1 MIDEPSKKIM
11 LHLNR
16 DTIARMVPQGAQILL
31 REGTEVRLMQDKGNA
46 YTVDVYGNLARIDGA
61 DADALGLTPKDP
73 LEDLDKDTTLTDK
86 INFMLEQVF
95 DPEIPVSILA
105 LGLVYSIQINPC
117 QDASHLFDVHI
128 VMTLTAPGCGMG
140 PVIIDDV
147 KQKLSKI
154 PEVNDVEVELVF
166 DPAWDK
172 TMMSDE
178 AKLQL
183 GIF

>member
-1 MIDEPSKKIM
+1 MSDEPSKKIM
-11 LHLNR
+11 LHLKR

-46 YTVDVYGNLARIDGA
+46 YTVDVYGNLARIDGM

-73 LEDLDKDTTLTDK
+73 LENLDKDTTLSDK

-105 LGLVYSIQINPC
+105 LGLVYSIKIDPC
-117 QDASHLFDVHI
+117 QDTTHLFDIHI

>member
-1 MIDEPSKKIM
+1 M
-11 LHLNR
+11 LHLKR

-46 YTVDVYGNLARIDGA
+46 YTVDVYGNLARIDGM

-73 LEDLDKDTTLTDK
+73 LENLDKDTTLSEK

-117 QDASHLFDVHI
+117 QDESQLFDVHI

>member
-46 YTVDVYGNLARIDGA
+46 YTVDVYGNLARIDGM

-73 LEDLDKDTTLTDK
+73 LENLDKDTTLSDK

-105 LGLVYSIQINPC
+105 LGLVYSILTEPC
-117 QDASHLFDVHI
+117 QDAPDLFDVHI

-147 KQKLSKI
+147 KQKLLKI
-154 PEVNDVEVELVF
+154 PQVHAVDVELVF
-166 DPAWDK
+166 EPAWDK
-172 TMMSDE
+172 AMMSDE